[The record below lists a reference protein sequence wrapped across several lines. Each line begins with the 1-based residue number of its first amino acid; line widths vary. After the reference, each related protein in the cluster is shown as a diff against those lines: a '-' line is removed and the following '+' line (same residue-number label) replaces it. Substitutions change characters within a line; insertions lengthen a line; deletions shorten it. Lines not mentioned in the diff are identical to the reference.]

1 MSHTAAVETEGSS
14 RLRALRISLIAH
26 AFGYEVT
33 LTPVGSSPTANILS
47 GSRHGG
53 PCIPSFSSIRLSAT
67 VEVRSLRFL
76 EARNVRHG
84 GDVRRASPCFFF
96 LITFNLCFR
105 EHYEGHY

>member
-53 PCIPSFSSIRLSAT
+53 PCIPSFSSIRL
-67 VEVRSLRFL
+67 
-76 EARNVRHG
+76 
-84 GDVRRASPCFFF
+84 
-96 LITFNLCFR
+96 LIKINYC
-105 EHYEGHY
+105 